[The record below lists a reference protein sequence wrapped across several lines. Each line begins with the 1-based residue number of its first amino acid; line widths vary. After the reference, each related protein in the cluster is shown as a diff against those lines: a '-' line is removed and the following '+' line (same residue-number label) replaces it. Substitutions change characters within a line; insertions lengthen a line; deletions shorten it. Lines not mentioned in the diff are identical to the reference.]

1 MRDSGK
7 PAINGGLWRRYSAHH
22 RRSRPAKSTL
32 WPAGHPGAF
41 SHSMNRSS
49 RTWRWIARPSHQLD
63 PCVMT
68 GRSGETSITCEQ
80 RSIERFGKGDVGG
93 IIGRE
98 IVSQIPDTRQK
109 ESVRISMQGKIREV
123 GESRTATFAID
134 FSLRRISPDH
144 LRDFDVEQMR
154 CVQCLSRVE

>member
-1 MRDSGK
+1 M
-7 PAINGGLWRRYSAHH
+7 
-22 RRSRPAKSTL
+22 
-32 WPAGHPGAF
+32 
-41 SHSMNRSS
+41 
-49 RTWRWIARPSHQLD
+49 
-63 PCVMT
+63 MT

-98 IVSQIPDTRQK
+98 IVPQIPDTWQK
-109 ESVRISMQGKIREV
+109 EIVRISMQGKIREV
-123 GESRTATFAID
+123 DESSTAAVAVD
-134 FSLRRISPDH
+134 FSIRRISPDH